1 MTKGHIKEVIHG
13 TLKILQQSLFIPF
26 NAQSS
31 FRSLR
36 EKRSALRRASNRCRA
51 TTSSFDAK
59 FASERLEG
67 RRSVLRG
74 AASRCNATSLTHF
87 LCKNVVRRQRRRRR
101 LRIVAQDRQHQVVRQ
116 HRTRK
121 NLRQLIDN
129 RQQRQQLQL
138 YRPKNC

>member
-74 AASRCNATSLTHF
+74 ATSRCNATSLTQF
-87 LCKNVVRRQRRRRR
+87 LRKNVVRRQRRRR

-116 HRTRK
+116 HRKRK

-129 RQQRQQLQL
+129 RQQRQQLPL